1 MSISL
6 RGVCTYVCMHH
17 CLSYVDVLLGRS
29 NQARAITEF
38 EECMSTEETDNI
50 TENPVSTGPTA
61 SDAAVDFFSKQW
73 KVVAGVVGAVVV
85 IVAGYFY
92 MDYQNNELNIEGL
105 THLSRVRMAYDMGQ
119 YELALTA
126 QGLPP
131 MDGQP
136 VKGLV
141 AISDEYSGT
150 PAGEQAALMAG
161 NAYVNLGKAAEASAQ
176 FEKAA
181 SSGSVVIQVGAMQGL
196 AATMELNKN
205 FAEAASKYEEAA
217 KLADDSGLEEQCYL
231 SAAACYEEAK
241 NNEKA
246 KELYRII
253 VKRFEMSEVAASA
266 KSGLARLGTAID

>member
-1 MSISL
+1 M
-6 RGVCTYVCMHH
+6 
-17 CLSYVDVLLGRS
+17 LLGRS
-29 NQARAITEF
+29 NHAKTSTEI
-38 EECMSTEETDNI
+38 EECMSTEDIDNI
-50 TENPVSTGPTA
+50 NETPVSAGPAAT
-61 SDAAVDFFSKQW
+61 DAAVDFFTKQW
-73 KVVAGVVGAVVV
+73 KIVAGVVGAVVV

-126 QGLPP
+126 QGLPA

-161 NAYVNLGKAAEASAQ
+161 NAYINLGKASEAAAQ

-181 SSGSVVIQVGAMQGL
+181 SSDAVVIQVGAFQGL
-196 AATMELNKN
+196 AASMELNKN
-205 FAEAASKYEEAA
+205 FADAAVKYEEAA
-217 KLADDSGLEEQCYL
+217 KLAEDSGLEEQCYL
-231 SAAACYEEAK
+231 NAAACYEEAK

-246 KELYRII
+246 KELYRVI